1 MNATERK
8 SEIRL
13 IAISLILMLGFIVG
27 GWLGAS
33 ALTARTMRSMAA
45 AQETA
50 TPPADAAD
58 HTAAVDH
65 TAGAQSSGAQQGAA
79 QPSGTTGQA
88 IPVRQGGPAA
98 DVSLVP
104 DVSFTLRTEVGHEG
118 LYYVGVGGVIDGQ
131 INPTLQVAEG
141 AVVQVTLVNGDGALH
156 DIVFAEF
163 GAATEQFAGRD
174 SSSTTVFKASQPGE
188 FEYFC
193 SVPGHRQ
200 AGMVGKLLVG
210 DVVEAP
216 EATGADIVADPADLP
231 ASVGA
236 RGPQSVRLDLE
247 TVELKGQLA
256 DGTTYNYWTFNSQVP
271 GPMLRV
277 RVGDSVEVHLSNKAD
292 SKMIHSIDF
301 HAATGPG
308 GGAAV
313 TQVPPGEERSFT
325 FKALSPGVYVYHC
338 ATPMV
343 AAHISNGMYGLI
355 VVEPEGGLP
364 PVDREFYVM
373 QGELYTQQAYGQHGD
388 LTFNV
393 DKLLAE
399 QAEYVTFNGAVGALT
414 TQKPLQANVGET
426 VRIFFGVGGPNYT
439 SSFHVIGEIFDRVY
453 DQASIT
459 APPLTDVQTT
469 LVPAG
474 GATMVEFKVDV
485 PGRYVLV
492 DHALSR
498 MERGLVGFLNVEGP
512 ENPEIFSSPDEPS
525 ADSGH

>member
-1 MNATERK
+1 MDANERK
-8 SEIRL
+8 SELRL
-13 IAISLILMLGFIVG
+13 IVISLILMLGFIVG

-33 ALTARTMRSMAA
+33 ALTARTMRSLAA
-45 AQETA
+45 AQA
-50 TPPADAAD
+50 TPTMPAAA
-58 HTAAVDH
+58 
-65 TAGAQSSGAQQGAA
+65 AQAGAA
-79 QPSGTTGQA
+79 QTSGMQHSAAQTAATEGQA
-88 IPVRQGGPAA
+88 IPIRQGGPAA

-118 LYYVGVGGVIDGQ
+118 LFYVGVGGVIEGQ

-141 AVVQVTLVNGDGALH
+141 AVVQVTLINGDGALH
-156 DIVFAEF
+156 DIVFPEF

-174 SSSTTVFKASQPGE
+174 SSSTTVFRASQPGE
-188 FEYFC
+188 YAYFC

-200 AGMVGKLLVG
+200 AGMEGKLIVG
-210 DVVEAP
+210 DAVTGP
-216 EATGADIVADPADLP
+216 EATGADIVADPANLP
-231 ASVGA
+231 APVGA

-308 GGAAV
+308 GGATV

-325 FKALSPGVYVYHC
+325 FKALSPGLYVYHC

-355 VVEPEGGLP
+355 LVEPEGGLP

-373 QGELYTQQAYGQHGD
+373 QGELYTQQDYGQHGD

-414 TQKPLQANVGET
+414 TQKPLHANVGET

-512 ENPEIFSSPDEPS
+512 ENPEIFSSPHQPS
-525 ADSGH
+525 ANSGH